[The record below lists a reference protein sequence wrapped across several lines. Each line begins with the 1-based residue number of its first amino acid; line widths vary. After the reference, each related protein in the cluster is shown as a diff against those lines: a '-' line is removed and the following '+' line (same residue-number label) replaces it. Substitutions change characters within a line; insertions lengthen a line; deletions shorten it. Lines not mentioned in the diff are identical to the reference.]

1 LTRVVVTRAEGRAAP
16 LADALRAA
24 GFDVV
29 CCPLIEI
36 EPIEDG
42 PVDVGGYDWV
52 IVTSANGAA
61 ELARR
66 GVGEPARVAA
76 IGEATA
82 RALRAHGLSVDFV
95 PRQATQ
101 EGLVAEFPRPVGR
114 VLFVGAEGARGL
126 IVSELGADF
135 RSLYRTRELHPDPP
149 PRGDLAVLSSPSAA
163 RALAGLNADMP
174 VVAIGPQ
181 TAAAARDA
189 GLAVAAEARRPA
201 VEAVIDAVRQAA
213 G

>member
-1 LTRVVVTRAEGRAAP
+1 MTRVVVTRAEGRAAP
-16 LADALRAA
+16 LANALRAA

-66 GVGEPARVAA
+66 GVGKPARVAA

-126 IVSELGADF
+126 IVSELG
-135 RSLYRTRELHPDPP
+135 
-149 PRGDLAVLSSPSAA
+149 V
-163 RALAGLNADMP
+163 N
-174 VVAIGPQ
+174 
-181 TAAAARDA
+181 
-189 GLAVAAEARRPA
+189 RPA
-201 VEAVIDAVRQAA
+201 VAGRSAVDVRCRVEIDRDRCRRRLPFADGADNMAVLDGGTVVGHSCDGRCRARGQ
-213 G
+213 

>member
-1 LTRVVVTRAEGRAAP
+1 VTRVVLTRAEGGAEP

-66 GVGEPARVAA
+66 GVGKPARVAA

-95 PRQATQ
+95 PHQATQ
-101 EGLVAEFPRPVGR
+101 EGLVAEFPRPLGR
-114 VLFVGAEGARGL
+114 ALFVGAEGARGL

-135 RSLYRTRELHPDPP
+135 RPLYRTRELHPDPP
-149 PRGDLAVLSSPSAA
+149 PRGDVAVLSSPSAA
-163 RALAGLNADMP
+163 RALAGIDSDMP

-189 GLAVAAEARRPA
+189 GLAVVAEARRPS
-201 VEAVIDAVRQAA
+201 VEAVIEAVRQVA